1 VLPIPEKY
9 FIYLVVFLVAS
20 CAPSG
25 GSDTSKNSIIVYN
38 KSSYTVVAVYI
49 SSTSSFGWGSDWL
62 KNDTIRPNSSRT
74 FGGIECNES
83 YDIRVITT
91 NDYIDFFDVFLLCG
105 DELGEI
111 LIYNLR

>member
-1 VLPIPEKY
+1 MLQIPEKY

-62 KNDTIRPNSSRT
+62 KKMIPSAPTVVVHSVGLSAMKVMISGSLPPMTTLIFLISSYFVEMNWVR
-74 FGGIECNES
+74 S
-83 YDIRVITT
+83 
-91 NDYIDFFDVFLLCG
+91 
-105 DELGEI
+105 
-111 LIYNLR
+111 